1 MPTGACFSM
10 IPGCAV
16 SSESTNAR
24 IAKGST
30 FFSSK
35 VTSGNVITDFIG
47 GTFVVALTSYFN
59 TGNQGVTLQT
69 GRTNADGG
77 VKVNFTLSP
86 ATTLGSQAWVY
97 TFL

>member
-1 MPTGACFSM
+1 MPTGTCFSM
-10 IPGCAV
+10 VSGCAI
-16 SSESTNAR
+16 SSKSTNTR
-24 IAKGST
+24 IAKGAT

-35 VTSGNVITDFIG
+35 VTSRNVITDFIG
-47 GTFVVALTSYFN
+47 GTFIVALTAYFN

-69 GRTNADGG
+69 RRTNTDGG